1 MKDYIS
7 EAKKINVHI
16 YNAKYLQKYKI
27 HKAAEYVE
35 LYYMN
40 GSYDTKYLNEV
51 TEEELKT
58 KQRNDLRDIEKS
70 VIEKTNFDIKVG
82 SIASAS
88 YFALGTLFSII
99 RSSNIA
105 IWFTWGS
112 YFLFKALRPMKL
124 RKDIALAGWIID
136 NEDKVNEVLREE
148 VDSKRETS
156 SNTNTLNIITPKYPT
171 ELVPYSEAMYEEGIS
186 LNNIDE
192 LDTKTL
198 KKLKRKVLK
207 KERRK

>member
-1 MKDYIS
+1 MS
-7 EAKKINVHI
+7 
-16 YNAKYLQKYKI
+16 
-27 HKAAEYVE
+27 
-35 LYYMN
+35 
-40 GSYDTKYLNEV
+40 
-51 TEEELKT
+51 
-58 KQRNDLRDIEKS
+58 DIEKS

-82 SIASAS
+82 SIVSAS

-148 VDSKRETS
+148 VDINLYNLIYEIEKIQNKQNYAHYFDIR
-156 SNTNTLNIITPKYPT
+156 TNHLNEK
-171 ELVPYSEAMYEEGIS
+171 
-186 LNNIDE
+186 DW
-192 LDTKTL
+192 
-198 KKLKRKVLK
+198 
-207 KERRK
+207 RRSFSIN